1 MNQEYYKILE
11 VDENATDEEI
21 KASYER
27 LKAKYNED
35 KWLDGEE
42 GNEAARRLDKLE
54 VAYNAVMDERR
65 ESTNATGSSDA
76 YAEVTQA
83 IKAGDLSKA
92 QDLLDAFN
100 ERTAEWHYL
109 QSVVFYK
116 KNWLSDSKKQLE
128 IALQMDPTNQKYR
141 NAHDNLLKQMD
152 YTSQAGGVNTSY
164 GRPVEREMG
173 GGGNWCSTCAT
184 MCYTYLCMNCL
195 FNLCCGCH

>member
-1 MNQEYYKILE
+1 MNAEYYEILE
-11 VDENATDEEI
+11 VNESATDEEI

-35 KWLDGEE
+35 KWLDGEA
-42 GNEAARRLDKLE
+42 GNEAARMLDRLE
-54 VAYNAVMDERR
+54 VAYNEVMDERKR
-65 ESTNATGSSDA
+65 STSAAGGPDA
-76 YAEVTQA
+76 YAEVTQT

-116 KNWLSDSKKQLE
+116 KNWLSDSKNQLE
-128 IALQMDPTNQKYR
+128 IALQMDPNNQKYK
-141 NAHDNLLKQMD
+141 NARENLLKQMD
-152 YTSQAGGVNTSY
+152 YSSQKGGANPTY
-164 GRPVEREMG
+164 DRPVEQEM
-173 GGGNWCSTCAT
+173 GGGNWCSTCAS
-184 MCYTYLCMNCL
+184 MCYTYMCINCL